1 MRKAFY
7 ISALICASLLAGCRK
22 ENFGTAVEP
31 GLPAS
36 LDVVVNLGSGSNVA
50 MTRGIYDYE
59 SEISELMLIMFS
71 AEGRKMVIDLTGN
84 LKAGPAGG
92 TYGAARTYTLS
103 APVKYDCYGKLIL
116 SGTYEVY
123 AIANWSSPFCGLTK
137 DALLSLDK
145 EDLADA
151 VASNKKLAIGVTG
164 DQKFPMTG
172 YAKGQNVYPDSEA
185 SANATKIE
193 VDLKR
198 LISHIE
204 LNFRNG
210 NGEENP
216 ENPQFVPH
224 SYSIYNL
231 PKDSWLMSRGDEEEK
246 NLKSNCAYGNVE
258 KIEVTGSG
266 EIEFFMLEN
275 VKKKA
280 DASCATYNDRDKW
293 NVGSSTEGTASAED
307 NADGGVSSAKG
318 TAPGDKTWT
327 YAPEGS
333 TFIVVSGEYTGKSYI
348 GNVSYTIHL
357 GNFSG
362 TNLTASTSGY
372 DNFTVNRNEYQKYT
386 ITVNGVN
393 NIVGEVTVGETTGV
407 ERQPG
412 AEGVLTDMTKSSN
425 FVLDGHYENVIL
437 AFALPASTST
447 PQIIV
452 KTPYNQMKPYS
463 LGGNLEGVDYKW
475 VKFGKPAGTATLAA
489 YPGAD
494 KVLDIKGLSEKL
506 GAYKGGTSEYFIVD
520 NGTVYV
526 QAYVDEYF
534 YDTNPVTGAAASWPE
549 FVNQENRV
557 LIFNPSSATSA
568 DGNTTLYPDYSFQI
582 SQRSIRTTYNTDASI
597 EAFGIETWNETG
609 RTAFGTAASTSG
621 LDNSFGWKNNKILLS
636 GNAEGTN
643 AGSWPAPAKT
653 LGYTTSVTS
662 NDKSA
667 HVWFTEGNGVLE
679 GYYACMS
686 RNRDENNNGKIEDAE
701 LKWYL
706 PAINQYLL
714 LWCGENYL
722 YGDTRLVDPADI
734 PKITDA
740 TEYGNGKYNLFTS
753 STVNE
758 YWAVEGV
765 SYGEGENSNG
775 LRCIRNLKTHN
786 AVTARLSDTTAN
798 TIRVVGARTLRQQVM
813 TGEYPAHRDRDEENT
828 LFGAFK
834 VASSALGATYTADD
848 IRSKSL
854 CSAYSEESDGSDAGA
869 WRIPNQKE
877 LMLMSQNGYLKD
889 IQNVADVA
897 YASRTW
903 FVNYDVSTVG
913 NSRGNPYYYW
923 YYQGVP
929 NISISTNH
937 ASLKF
942 RIRCVRDVVE

>member
-1 MRKAFY
+1 
-7 ISALICASLLAGCRK
+7 
-22 ENFGTAVEP
+22 
-31 GLPAS
+31 
-36 LDVVVNLGSGSNVA
+36 
-50 MTRGIYDYE
+50 
-59 SEISELMLIMFS
+59 
-71 AEGRKMVIDLTGN
+71 
-84 LKAGPAGG
+84 
-92 TYGAARTYTLS
+92 
-103 APVKYDCYGKLIL
+103 
-116 SGTYEVY
+116 
-123 AIANWSSPFCGLTK
+123 
-137 DALLSLDK
+137 
-145 EDLADA
+145 
-151 VASNKKLAIGVTG
+151 
-164 DQKFPMTG
+164 
-172 YAKGQNVYPDSEA
+172 
-185 SANATKIE
+185 
-193 VDLKR
+193 
-198 LISHIE
+198 
-204 LNFRNG
+204 
-210 NGEENP
+210 
-216 ENPQFVPH
+216 
-224 SYSIYNL
+224 
-231 PKDSWLMSRGDEEEK
+231 MSRGDNEGD
-246 NLKSNCAYGNVE
+246 NLKSDCAYGNKE
-258 KIEVTGSG
+258 NIEVTGSG
-266 EIEFFMLEN
+266 VIEFFMLEN
-275 VKKKA
+275 VKEKA
-280 DASCATYNDRDKW
+280 DASSCATYNDRDKW
-293 NVGSSTEGTASAED
+293 SGGSSAAE
-307 NADGGVSSAKG
+307 
-318 TAPGDKTWT
+318 TAPGNKTWT

-362 TNLTASTSGY
+362 TNLTASKSGF

-386 ITVNGVN
+386 ITVKGVN
-393 NIVGEVTVGETTGV
+393 NIVGEVTVGEHVG
-407 ERQPG
+407 EEIQPG

-437 AFALPASTST
+437 AFALPKGTS

-475 VKFGKPAGTATLAA
+475 VKFGKPAGTATLAE

-506 GAYKGGTSEYFIVD
+506 GAYQNGDTPEYFIVD

-534 YDTNPVTGAAASWPE
+534 YEKNPVTGGAASWPE
-549 FVNQENRV
+549 FVNQDNRV
-557 LIFNPSSATSA
+557 LIFNPSSAVSA

-582 SQRSIRTTYNTDASI
+582 SQRSIKTTYNTDKASV

-643 AGSWPAPAKT
+643 AGSWPAAAKT

-667 HVWFTEGNGVLE
+667 HVWFSTGDGVLE

-722 YGDTRLVDPADI
+722 YGDTRLVDPASI
-734 PKITDA
+734 PSITNAND
-740 TEYGNGKYNLFTS
+740 YGTGKYNLFTS

-765 SYGEGENSNG
+765 SYGTGVNSNG
-775 LRCIRNLKTHN
+775 LRCIRNLKTYN
-786 AVTARLSDTTAN
+786 AETARLSESSTSTK

-834 VASSALGATYTADD
+834 VATSALGATYTAEQ
-848 IRSKSL
+848 IRTGDL
-854 CSAYSEESDGSDAGA
+854 CSTYSEESDRSDAGA

-877 LMLMSQNGYLKD
+877 LMLMGQNGYLDD

-903 FVNYDVSTVG
+903 FVNYDVVDVG
-913 NSRGNPYYYW
+913 ASRGNPYYYW

-937 ASLKF
+937 TSLKF
-942 RIRCVRDVVE
+942 RIRCVRDVVQ

>member
-103 APVKYDCYGKLIL
+103 APVKFDCYGKTIL

-137 DALLSLDK
+137 DDLLKLDK
-145 EDLADA
+145 EGLAAA
-151 VASNKKLAIGVTG
+151 VASNSGLATGVTG
-164 DQKFPMTG
+164 SQKFPMTG
-172 YAKGQNVYPDSEA
+172 YAKEQIVYPDSET

-193 VDLKR
+193 VSLKR

-204 LNFRNG
+204 MNFVNG
-210 NGEENP
+210 TGN

-231 PKDSWLMSRGDEEEK
+231 PKDSWLMSKGNEEGK

-275 VKKKA
+275 VKA
-280 DASCATYNDRDKW
+280 RASSSCATYNDRDKW
-293 NVGSSTEGTASAED
+293 S
-307 NADGGVSSAKG
+307 GGSSAKG
-318 TAPGDKTWT
+318 TAPGDKKWT
-327 YAPEGS
+327 YAPDGS

-393 NIVGEVTVGETTGV
+393 NIVGEVTVGEHVG
-407 ERQPG
+407 EEIQPG
-412 AEGVLTDMTKSSN
+412 AEGILTDMTKSSN

-437 AFALPASTST
+437 AFALPKGTS

-463 LGGNLEGVDYKW
+463 LKDADLTGVDYKW

-494 KVLDIKGLSEKL
+494 KVLDIKGLAEKL
-506 GAYKGGTSEYFIVD
+506 GAYKGGTSEYFIVE

-534 YDTNPVTGAAASWPE
+534 YDTNPVTGGAASWPE
-549 FVNQENRV
+549 FVNQDNRV
-557 LIFNPSSATSA
+557 LIFNPSSAVSA

-582 SQRSIRTTYNTDASI
+582 SQRSIRTTYNTDDALI

-609 RTAFGTAASTSG
+609 RSDFGSAASTTG
-621 LDNSFGWKNNKILLS
+621 LDDSYGWNNNKILLGV
-636 GNAEGTN
+636 GNS
-643 AGSWPAPAKT
+643 GSWPSAAKT

-662 NDKSA
+662 NAKEA
-667 HVWFTEGNGVLE
+667 HVWFSQGIGVLD
-679 GYYACMS
+679 GYYACLS
-686 RNRDENNNGKIEDAE
+686 RNRDENGNGQVDADE

-722 YGDTRLVDPADI
+722 YGDTRLVDPAEI
-734 PKITDA
+734 PNITDA
-740 TEYGNGKYNLFTS
+740 TLYGNGAYNLYTS
-753 STVNE
+753 SNARE
-758 YWAVEGV
+758 YWAVEGI
-765 SYGEGENSNG
+765 SYGVGGSGDG
-775 LRCIRNLKTHN
+775 LRCIRNLKTQN
-786 AVTARLSDTTAN
+786 AATAKLSESNADTK
-798 TIRVVGARTLRQQVM
+798 IIKVVGARTLRQQQM
-813 TGEYPAHRDRDEENT
+813 SGEYPMHRDRDEENS
-828 LFGAFK
+828 LYQAFK
-834 VASSALGATYTADD
+834 VADAPLADAYTVDQVKNDALCA
-848 IRSKSL
+848 S
-854 CSAYSEESDGSDAGA
+854 YSEATDGSDAGL

-877 LMLMSQNGYLKD
+877 LMLMAQNGYLED
-889 IQNVADVA
+889 IAAYQGQSA

-903 FVNYDVSTVG
+903 FINYDVSDIG
-913 NSRGNPYYYW
+913 NSRQHPYYYW
-923 YYQGVP
+923 YFTDGNPY
-929 NISISTNH
+929 ISISSGKSKT
-937 ASLKF
+937 F
-942 RIRCVRDVVE
+942 RIRCVRDVTQ